1 MGNQI
6 LLRNRTDSEAIC
18 SLASRPFTSSRLSV
32 LTGVCVPVCVCQV
45 CEAEHTEAH
54 TVGQTG
60 HNIIIPD
67 IDLVS
72 AELEGKTCTPAVQT
86 SFSLSHTH
94 GHILSENS
102 NTGTDYLWMQGPNM
116 HENTLTHRNTDTTS
130 LSSQASE

>member
-32 LTGVCVPVCVCQV
+32 LTGVCVPVCVCVCVCQV
-45 CEAEHTEAH
+45 HEAEHTEAH

-86 SFSLSHTH
+86 SFSHTH
-94 GHILSENS
+94 
-102 NTGTDYLWMQGPNM
+102 
-116 HENTLTHRNTDTTS
+116 THTHTHTH
-130 LSSQASE
+130 LF